1 MTSERRERLRKRL
14 GIALLILAVGLF
26 LIGARRSHKAYD
38 ADLAG
43 FGIMTYQRISERQL
57 VEDAT
62 FSGVMPEGGRL
73 VSTYDRAAP
82 KLGKRA
88 CPT

>member
-1 MTSERRERLRKRL
+1 M
-14 GIALLILAVGLF
+14 LILAVGLF
-26 LIGARRSHKAYD
+26 LVGSRRAHKAYD
-38 ADLAG
+38 ADSGG
-43 FGIMTYQRISERQL
+43 FGILTYHRISERQL

-62 FSGVMPEGGRL
+62 FSGVMPKDGRL
-73 VSTYDRAAP
+73 VSTYDRSAP

>member
-1 MTSERRERLRKRL
+1 MTAMKRERLRKRL
-14 GIALLILAVGLF
+14 GMAMLILAVALF
-26 LIGARRSHKAYD
+26 LIGARRTHKAYD
-38 ADLAG
+38 TDMAG
-43 FGIMTYQRISERQL
+43 FGILTYQRISERQL

-62 FSGVMPEGGRL
+62 FSGVMPKDGRL
-73 VSTYDRAAP
+73 VSTYDRSLP